1 MLLNYDFLEFENDK
15 KVRVI
20 DDKLHVN
27 ILDFFGI
34 GDEDDKIFLGDEI
47 SNIKDNPTEAYA
59 AEVYAIEGAKLNRV
73 YEKIR
78 SGLPFGIIS
87 AFRPFK
93 GSFTKDFT
101 DEEQKKLIKA
111 AKSDSLTRDFLRDN
125 DGIYRKLCSCK
136 TFNKTFVDKFT
147 TDKSK
152 VTKRDFLGYIQAIG
166 YWKEEIKNDILPNKE
181 ISFFVFQNEPSKTF
195 NLRNYLL
202 LLARLFDQEVICY
215 CKNAIHD
222 KENIYKVEL
231 VSALSSDFN
240 EVWAKFSDIT
250 FSMPSQLPQSLTH
263 LKNKVAAFFSKQP
276 GGNCGMSFKKIDK
289 VQIKATCMPNI
300 VTGAFEDDIKLS
312 IKHSQW
318 RGYPKVFDIEK
329 IESIEREVIE
339 EREKHKIG
347 SAQNLKINQIADD
360 LKQGEVVSNKLIANA
375 LVTQK
380 APSDTPHDDD
390 LD

>member
-20 DDKLHVN
+20 DDKLCVN

-93 GSFTKDFT
+93 GVFTKDFT
-101 DEEQKKLIKA
+101 DEEQKALIKA
-111 AKSDSLTRDFLRDN
+111 AKSDSLTRDFLKEN
-125 DGIYRKLCSCK
+125 DGIYRKLCNCK

-152 VTKRDFLGYIQAIG
+152 ATMKDFMSTQGFITKYKYSYSDYIKETQRLKSFLDGKRDFLGYIQAIG
-166 YWKEEIKNDILPNKE
+166 YWKEEIENDLLPNKE

-215 CKNAIHD
+215 CENAIHN
-222 KENIYKVEL
+222 KENTYKVEL

-240 EVWAKFSDIT
+240 
-250 FSMPSQLPQSLTH
+250 
-263 LKNKVAAFFSKQP
+263 
-276 GGNCGMSFKKIDK
+276 
-289 VQIKATCMPNI
+289 
-300 VTGAFEDDIKLS
+300 DDIKLS

-339 EREKHKIG
+339 EREQHKIG

-380 APSDTPHDDD
+380 VPSDTPHDDD

>member
-20 DDKLHVN
+20 DDKLCVN

-34 GDEDDKIFLGDEI
+34 GDENHKIFLG
-47 SNIKDNPTEAYA
+47 IKDNPTEAYA
-59 AEVYAIEGAKLNRV
+59 AEAYVIEGAKLNRV

-93 GSFTKDFT
+93 GVFTKDFT

-111 AKSDSLTRDFLRDN
+111 AKSDSLTRDFLKEN
-125 DGIYRKLCSCK
+125 DGIYRKLCNCR

-152 VTKRDFLGYIQAIG
+152 ATMKDFMSTQGFITRYKYSYSDYVQETQRLKSFLDGKRDFLGYIQAIG
-166 YWKEEIKNDILPNKE
+166 YWKEKVENDLLPNKE

-202 LLARLFDQEVICY
+202 LLARLFDQE
-215 CKNAIHD
+215 AM
-222 KENIYKVEL
+222 
-231 VSALSSDFN
+231 SALSSDFN
-240 EVWAKFSDIT
+240 EVWAEFSDIT
-250 FSMPSQLPQSLTH
+250 FSVPSQLPQSLTH
-263 LKNKVAAFFSKQP
+263 LKNKVATFFSKQP
-276 GGNCGMSFKKIDK
+276 GGNCGMSFKEIDK

-347 SAQNLKINQIADD
+347 SAQNLKINQIC
-360 LKQGEVVSNKLIANA
+360 
-375 LVTQK
+375 
-380 APSDTPHDDD
+380 
-390 LD
+390 

>member
-1 MLLNYDFLEFENDK
+1 MFL
-15 KVRVI
+15 
-20 DDKLHVN
+20 
-27 ILDFFGI
+27 
-34 GDEDDKIFLGDEI
+34 
-47 SNIKDNPTEAYA
+47 PY
-59 AEVYAIEGAKLNRV
+59 RV

-93 GSFTKDFT
+93 GVFTKDFT
-101 DEEQKKLIKA
+101 DEEQKALIKV
-111 AKSDSLTRDFLRDN
+111 AKSDSLTKDFLKEN
-125 DGIYRKLCSCK
+125 DGIYRKLCNCK
-136 TFNKTFVDKFT
+136 TFNKAFVDKFT

-152 VTKRDFLGYIQAIG
+152 ATMKDFMSTQGFITRYKYSYSDHIKETQRLKSFLDGKRDFLGYIQAIG
-166 YWKEEIKNDILPNKE
+166 YWKEEIENDILPNKE

-231 VSALSSDFN
+231 VSTLSSDFN
-240 EVWAKFSDIT
+240 EVWAEFSDIT
-250 FSMPSQLPQSLTH
+250 FSVPSQLPQSLTH
-263 LKNKVAAFFSKQP
+263 LKNKVATFFSKQP
-276 GGNCGMSFKKIDK
+276 GGNCGMSFKEIDK
-289 VQIKATCMPNI
+289 VQIKTTCMPNI

-318 RGYPKVFDIEK
+318 CGYPKVFDIEK

-339 EREKHKIG
+339 EREQYKIG

-360 LKQGEVVSNKLIANA
+360 LKQGEIVSNKLIANA

>member
-1 MLLNYDFLEFENDK
+1 MLLNYDSLEFENDK

-20 DDKLHVN
+20 DDKLCVN

-59 AEVYAIEGAKLNRV
+59 AEVYVIEGAKFNRV

-93 GSFTKDFT
+93 GVFTKDFT
-101 DEEQKKLIKA
+101 DEEQKALIKA
-111 AKSDSLTRDFLRDN
+111 AKSDSLTRDFLKEN
-125 DGIYRKLCSCK
+125 DGIYRKLCNCK
-136 TFNKTFVDKFT
+136 TFNKAFVDKFT

-152 VTKRDFLGYIQAIG
+152 ATMKDFMSTQGFITRYKYSYSDYVQETQRLKSFLDGKRDFLGYIQAIG
-166 YWKEEIKNDILPNKE
+166 YWREEIENDILPNKE

-222 KENIYKVEL
+222 
-231 VSALSSDFN
+231 
-240 EVWAKFSDIT
+240 SDIT
-250 FSMPSQLPQSLTH
+250 LSVPSQLPQSLTH
-263 LKNKVAAFFSKQP
+263 LKNKVATFFSKQP
-276 GGNCGMSFKKIDK
+276 SGNCGMSFKEIDK
-289 VQIKATCMPNI
+289 VQIKA
-300 VTGAFEDDIKLS
+300 
-312 IKHSQW
+312 
-318 RGYPKVFDIEK
+318 K

-360 LKQGEVVSNKLIANA
+360 LKQAKVVSNKLIANA

>member
-1 MLLNYDFLEFENDK
+1 MAIKFDNN
-15 KVRVI
+15 
-20 DDKLHVN
+20 N
-27 ILDFFGI
+27 NNS
-34 GDEDDKIFLGDEI
+34 ED
-47 SNIKDNPTEAYA
+47 
-59 AEVYAIEGAKLNRV
+59 
-73 YEKIR
+73 
-78 SGLPFGIIS
+78 
-87 AFRPFK
+87 
-93 GSFTKDFT
+93 
-101 DEEQKKLIKA
+101 
-111 AKSDSLTRDFLRDN
+111 
-125 DGIYRKLCSCK
+125 
-136 TFNKTFVDKFT
+136 
-147 TDKSK
+147 
-152 VTKRDFLGYIQAIG
+152 
-166 YWKEEIKNDILPNKE
+166 
-181 ISFFVFQNEPSKTF
+181 
-195 NLRNYLL
+195 LRNYLL

-250 FSMPSQLPQSLTH
+250 FSVPSQLPQSH
-263 LKNKVAAFFSKQP
+263 
-276 GGNCGMSFKKIDK
+276 
-289 VQIKATCMPNI
+289 I

>member
-20 DDKLHVN
+20 DDKLCVN

-34 GDEDDKIFLGDEI
+34 GDENHK
-47 SNIKDNPTEAYA
+47 PTEAYTTEA
-59 AEVYAIEGAKLNRV
+59 YAIENTKLNRV
-73 YEKIR
+73 YKKIR

-93 GSFTKDFT
+93 GVFTKDFT

-111 AKSDSLTRDFLRDN
+111 AKSDSLTRDFLKDN
-125 DGIYRKLCSCK
+125 DGIYRKLCNCR

-152 VTKRDFLGYIQAIG
+152 VTMKDFMSTQGFITRYKYSYSDYVQETQRLKSFLDGKRDFLGYIQAIG
-166 YWKEEIKNDILPNKE
+166 YWKEKVENDLLPNKE

-202 LLARLFDQEVICY
+202 LLARLFDQE
-215 CKNAIHD
+215 AM
-222 KENIYKVEL
+222 
-231 VSALSSDFN
+231 SALSSDFN
-240 EVWAKFSDIT
+240 EVWAEFSDIT
-250 FSMPSQLPQSLTH
+250 FSVPSQLPQSLTH
-263 LKNKVAAFFSKQP
+263 LKNKVATFFSKQP
-276 GGNCGMSFKKIDK
+276 GGNCSMSFKEIDK

-318 RGYPKVFDIEK
+318 CGYPKVFDIEK

-347 SAQNLKINQIADD
+347 SAQNLKINQIC
-360 LKQGEVVSNKLIANA
+360 
-375 LVTQK
+375 
-380 APSDTPHDDD
+380 
-390 LD
+390 

>member
-1 MLLNYDFLEFENDK
+1 MLELGYFAN
-15 KVRVI
+15 
-20 DDKLHVN
+20 KL
-27 ILDFFGI
+27 
-34 GDEDDKIFLGDEI
+34 K
-47 SNIKDNPTEAYA
+47 
-59 AEVYAIEGAKLNRV
+59 EVGAKLNRV

-93 GSFTKDFT
+93 GVFTKDFT
-101 DEEQKKLIKA
+101 DEEQKALIKV
-111 AKSDSLTRDFLRDN
+111 AKSDSLTKDFLKEN
-125 DGIYRKLCSCK
+125 DGIYRKLCNCK
-136 TFNKTFVDKFT
+136 TFNKAFVDKFT

-152 VTKRDFLGYIQAIG
+152 ATMKDFMSTQGFITKYKYSYSDYIKETQRLKSFLDGKRDFLGYIQAIG

-250 FSMPSQLPQSLTH
+250 FSVPSQLPQSLTH
-263 LKNKVAAFFSKQP
+263 LKNKIAAFFSKQP
-276 GGNCGMSFKKIDK
+276 GGNCGMSFKEIDK

-300 VTGAFEDDIKLS
+300 VAGAFEDDIKLS

>member
-1 MLLNYDFLEFENDK
+1 M
-15 KVRVI
+15 
-20 DDKLHVN
+20 
-27 ILDFFGI
+27 
-34 GDEDDKIFLGDEI
+34 
-47 SNIKDNPTEAYA
+47 
-59 AEVYAIEGAKLNRV
+59 
-73 YEKIR
+73 
-78 SGLPFGIIS
+78 IS

-93 GSFTKDFT
+93 GVFTKDFT
-101 DEEQKKLIKA
+101 DEEQKALIKA
-111 AKSDSLTRDFLRDN
+111 AKSDSLTRDFLKEN
-125 DGIYRKLCSCK
+125 DGI
-136 TFNKTFVDKFT
+136 
-147 TDKSK
+147 
-152 VTKRDFLGYIQAIG
+152 LGYIQVIG
-166 YWKEEIKNDILPNKE
+166 YWKEEIENDILPNKE

-202 LLARLFDQEVICY
+202 LLARLFDQEMICY

-250 FSMPSQLPQSLTH
+250 FSVPSQLPQSLTH
-263 LKNKVAAFFSKQP
+263 LKNKIATFFSKQP
-276 GGNCGMSFKKIDK
+276 GGNCGMSFKEIDK
-289 VQIKATCMPNI
+289 VQIKVTCMPNI

-312 IKHSQW
+312 INHSQW
-318 RGYPKVFDIEK
+318 CGYPKVFDIEK

-347 SAQNLKINQIADD
+347 LAQNLKINQIADD
-360 LKQGEVVSNKLIANA
+360 LKQAKVVSNKLIANA